1 MVLFF
6 GGLPLHI
13 VLPIRAAELYFFKQA
28 IVRVVLYLALWP
40 PVWLPRL
47 LPTGVTT
54 RQSLGPKFETL
65 GLR

>member
-6 GGLPLHI
+6 GRLPLPI
-13 VLPIRAAELYFFKQA
+13 VLPIRAAELYFFKQ
-28 IVRVVLYLALWP
+28 INVRVVLYLAFWL

-47 LPTGVTT
+47 LPTGVATG
-54 RQSLGPKFETL
+54 QSLGPSFETL